1 MTYSNV
7 TSLFDFH
14 DRSSIRPKVTAVMS
28 ALSNWALPRGQCV
41 ELNRDEYTRPALAE
55 RATAYATLHGIVD
68 ADGLSALSAAEVRA
82 MERFHGEPSA
92 VALTGGDVGAY

>member
-1 MTYSNV
+1 
-7 TSLFDFH
+7 
-14 DRSSIRPKVTAVMS
+14 MS
-28 ALSNWALPRGQCV
+28 ALSNWALPAGECA

-68 ADGLSALSAAEVRA
+68 ADGLSALSAAEVRT

-92 VALTGGDVGAY
+92 VALTGGDLGAD